1 MTEDKSPAGPLAR
14 ALAILDCVAA
24 QQKSMTLADISQ
36 ALGLPMPTVHRLVG
50 HLVSLG
56 YLQHAPTSKRI
67 MVGPKLA
74 EMSANCTTAA
84 FCQSP
89 MQTVLQKVSE
99 RLREQCGI
107 GVVRNGYVAY
117 IAHAKSPDFV
127 GLQYEAG
134 NRGPLHCTSTGK
146 IYLSKL
152 EDAELRKHIKHME
165 LTQYTANTITDPE
178 ALYAEIRRVKGN
190 GTAKTNQEFVN
201 GVVGCAVPILS
212 PGGALLACLG
222 VSVPAARVPF
232 EELDAFFPLMREGA
246 EELGDLIANVRE

>member
-1 MTEDKSPAGPLAR
+1 
-14 ALAILDCVAA
+14 
-24 QQKSMTLADISQ
+24 
-36 ALGLPMPTVHRLVG
+36 MPTVHRLVG
-50 HLVSLG
+50 HLVAFH

-67 MVGPKLA
+67 MIGPKLA
-74 EMSANCTTAA
+74 DLSANCATAA

-107 GVVRNGYVAY
+107 GVVRDGYVEY

-152 EDAELRKHIKHME
+152 DDAELKKQIKHME
-165 LTQYTANTITDPE
+165 LTRHTGNTITDPDF
-178 ALYAEIRRVKGN
+178 LYAEILEVKAN

-232 EELDAFFPLMREGA
+232 EELDSFLPLMREAA
-246 EELGDLIANVRE
+246 EELGDLIVNVGE